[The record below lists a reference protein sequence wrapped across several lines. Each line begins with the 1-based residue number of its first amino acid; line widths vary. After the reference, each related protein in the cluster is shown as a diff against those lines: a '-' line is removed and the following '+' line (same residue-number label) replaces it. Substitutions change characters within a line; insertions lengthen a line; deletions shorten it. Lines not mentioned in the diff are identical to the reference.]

1 VPRQDR
7 VNRASCELT
16 GDSVLVALQN
26 DGEYFRNCVSCA
38 MISRSRTACGG
49 LTEFHQSK
57 TREEIWMRKA
67 IFAAVLCL
75 SASAAL
81 TAQLP
86 PATQL
91 QAPSAQLQPLNV
103 KTGLWQVTEVSTV
116 TATIPPEL
124 QARLSQLP
132 PATRAQLQSRF
143 GGTPRTTTYN
153 TCVTP
158 ADLAKF
164 PFQGPNEKC
173 NWTTLTSTGS
183 DMVVHGTVCRAG
195 GNNDGTQAEADLRI
209 HVISSENA
217 TGSVQISVTGN
228 QTMNSSATFT
238 GTWQGATCTGTN

>member
-1 VPRQDR
+1 M
-7 VNRASCELT
+7 AK
-16 GDSVLVALQN
+16 N
-26 DGEYFRNCVSCA
+26 DGEHFLNCVSCA
-38 MISRSRTACGG
+38 IISRSRTACGG

-57 TREEIWMRKA
+57 TREEVWMRKA
-67 IFAAVLCL
+67 IFVAVLCL

-81 TAQLP
+81 T
-86 PATQL
+86 
-91 QAPSAQLQPLNV
+91 AQLQPLNV

-116 TATIPPEL
+116 TAAIPPEL

-143 GGTPRTTTYN
+143 EGTPHTTTYN

-158 ADLAKF
+158 ADLAKL

-183 DMVVHGTVCRAG
+183 DMEVHGTACQAA
-195 GNNDGTQAEADLRI
+195 GNNDGTRAEADVRI

-217 TGSVQISVTGN
+217 TGSVQITVTGN

-238 GTWQGATCTGTN
+238 GTWRGATCTGTN